1 MKILVISSCSSTKK
15 HNPVNRLQVEDF
27 SPPKR
32 FAARTAELKSYEVPA
47 AEMYMGKEHQLVMA
61 GLELLRGSYEQST
74 VDLSIIS
81 AGYGLLSAT
90 NLIVPYDVTFKGLGV
105 KALLARRDALEL
117 HRKVGNLIK
126 DYELVFFLLGREY
139 VRALQILFEN
149 PSEATQIIL
158 APPSWNQPIRRLSS
172 SHRHI
177 HVVCTEADLANQLSG
192 ASKYNL
198 KGFLFK
204 KVCEAVCRDG
214 LHLFE
219 DIRQNPQRIRDIA
232 LEGK

>member
-15 HNPVNRLQVEDF
+15 HKPVNRLLVEDF

-32 FAARTAELKSYEVPA
+32 LAARTAELKPYEVPA
-47 AEMYMGKEHQLVMA
+47 AKMYTGEAHKLVME

-81 AGYGLLSAT
+81 AGYGLLRADEP
-90 NLIVPYDVTFKGLGV
+90 IVPYDVTFKRLGV

-139 VRALQILFEN
+139 VRALEILFEN

-158 APPSWNQPIRRLSS
+158 APPSWNQRIRRLAS

-177 HVVCTEADLANQLSG
+177 HVVCTEADLTNQLSG

-214 LHLFE
+214 LNLFE
-219 DIRQNPQRIRDIA
+219 EIRQNPQMIRDIA

>member
-15 HNPVNRLQVEDF
+15 HNPVNQLQEEDF

-47 AEMYMGKEHQLVMA
+47 AEMYMGKEHKLVVA

-90 NLIVPYDVTFKGLGV
+90 DLIVPYDVTFEGLGV
-105 KALLARRDALEL
+105 ARSDVLEL
-117 HRKVGNLIK
+117 NRKVGNLIK
-126 DYELVFFLLGREY
+126 DYELVFFLLGKEY
-139 VRALQILFEN
+139 VQALQLPFGESG
-149 PSEATQIIL
+149 PGEQVPETVTQIFL
-158 APPSWNQPIRRLSS
+158 L
-172 SHRHI
+172 
-177 HVVCTEADLANQLSG
+177 G
-192 ASKYNL
+192 ASYRKLIPDAPNVHFVPAGNALSQTLGVMGVEL
-198 KGFLFK
+198 KGFIFK
-204 KVCEAVCRDG
+204 KICEAVCGDG
-214 LHLFE
+214 LQLFE
-219 DIRQNPQRIRDIA
+219 DIRQNPQMIRDIA

>member
-1 MKILVISSCSSTKK
+1 MKILVISGCSSTKK
-15 HNPVNRLQVEDF
+15 HNPVNQLQEEDF

-47 AEMYMGKEHQLVMA
+47 AEMYTGKEHQLVME

-81 AGYGLLSAT
+81 TGYGLLSAT
-90 NLIVPYDVTFKGLGV
+90 DLIVPYDVTFEGLGV

-126 DYELVFFLLGREY
+126 DYELVFFLLGRAY

-204 KVCEAVCRDG
+204 KVCEAACRGG
-214 LHLFE
+214 LQLFE
-219 DIRQNPQRIRDIA
+219 EIRQNPQMIRDIA

>member
-15 HNPVNRLQVEDF
+15 HKPVNRLLVEDF

-32 FAARTAELKSYEVPA
+32 LAARTAELKPYEVPA
-47 AEMYMGKEHQLVMA
+47 AKMYTGEAHKLVME

-81 AGYGLLSAT
+81 AGYGLLRADEP
-90 NLIVPYDVTFKGLGV
+90 IVPYDVTFKSLGV

-117 HRKVGNLIK
+117 HRKAGNLIK
-126 DYELVFFLLGREY
+126 DYELVFFLLGRKY
-139 VRALQILFEN
+139 VRALEILFEN

-158 APPSWNQPIRRLSS
+158 APPSWNQRIRRLAS

-204 KVCEAVCRDG
+204 KVCEAACRDG
-214 LHLFE
+214 LQLFE
-219 DIRQNPQRIRDIA
+219 EIRQHPQMIRDIA

>member
-15 HNPVNRLQVEDF
+15 HKPVNRLLVEDF

-32 FAARTAELKSYEVPA
+32 LAARTAELKPYEVPA
-47 AEMYMGKEHQLVMA
+47 AKMYTGQQHKLVLE
-61 GLELLRGSYEQST
+61 GLEQVRGDCAESDI
-74 VDLSIIS
+74 DLSIIS
-81 AGYGLLSAT
+81 AGYGLLRADEP
-90 NLIVPYDVTFKGLGV
+90 IVPYDVTFTGLSV
-105 KALLARRDALEL
+105 KELRARSDILGI

-126 DYELVFFLLGREY
+126 GYELVFLLLEKEY
-139 VRALQILFEN
+139 VDALKLPFED

-158 APPSWNQPIRRLSS
+158 APPSWNQRIRRLAS

-177 HVVCTEADLANQLSG
+177 HVVCTEADLTNQLSG

-204 KVCEAVCRDG
+204 KVCEAACRDG
-214 LHLFE
+214 LQLFE
-219 DIRQNPQRIRDIA
+219 EIRQHPQMIRDIA